1 MDRRSFLAAVGS
13 VPVSAWAGSLP
24 LRADE
29 PTKRLRVAVIGHTGH
44 GNYGHGLDTVWLSL
58 PETEIVAVADSDAA
72 GLAAAKQR
80 LHAADGFRDY
90 REMLSAVKPDI
101 TAVCPRFV
109 DEHADM
115 VLAAVEAGSRGIY
128 IEKPLCRT
136 PAEGDRL
143 IAACERRGTKLA
155 VGHRNRYR
163 PELPAIDK
171 LIADGAIGRVLEI
184 RGRGKGD
191 RRGGGEDLWVLGP
204 HVLNLIAY
212 FAGPPKSC
220 SAVVLQDGR
229 RVTKADVREG
239 SEGIGPLVGNEVHA
253 RFETERGI
261 TAYFDSIADDGTKNA
276 GFGLQIIGSDG
287 VIDLKCDQDPFARL
301 IRGNPFR
308 PPVEPRVWQTISSAG
323 AGVPEPIA
331 NVATDVGHHV
341 TGCRDLIACLTS
353 DRQPLC
359 NVRDGVRTIE
369 MILSVFESHRRG
381 GAAVEFP
388 LVERGN
394 PLAKL

>member
-1 MDRRSFLAAVGS
+1 MDRRAFLIGV
-13 VPVSAWAGSLP
+13 GSLP
-24 LRADE
+24 LVAPAWPPTLRAE
-29 PTKRLRVAVIGHTGH
+29 ASSKALRVAVIGHTGH

-58 PETEIVAVADSDAA
+58 PETQIVAVADADAA
-72 GLAAAKQR
+72 GLDAARQR
-80 LHAADGFRDY
+80 LRTADGFRDY

-109 DEHADM
+109 DEHAEM

-136 PAEGDRL
+136 PAEGDRI
-143 IAACERRGTKLA
+143 IAACEQRGTKLA

-191 RRGGGEDLWVLGP
+191 RRGGGEDLWVLGS

-212 FAGPPKSC
+212 FAGPPRSC
-220 SAVVLQDGR
+220 SAMVLQDGR
-229 RVTKADVREG
+229 RATLSDVREG

-253 RFETERGI
+253 RFETTRGI
-261 TAYFDSIADDGTKNA
+261 TAYFDSIADDGTKSA

-308 PPVEPRVWQTISSAG
+308 PPVEPRVWQPISSAG

-331 NVATDVGHHV
+331 NVAADVGHHV
-341 TGCRDLIACLTS
+341 TGCRDLIACLTN

-359 NVRDGVRTIE
+359 NVRDGVLTIE
-369 MILSVFESHRRG
+369 MILAVFASHRHD

-388 LVERGN
+388 LVEREN
-394 PLAKL
+394 PLMKW